1 MATDN
6 DEGALYDSTDIKTWS
21 KLKAELFQ
29 SDLLAPTDVD
39 PKDIRFARR
48 ITIYRLMLFMM
59 LVSVGAIALESL
71 LLEPLDTAITWVA
84 LAGWLLLAITA
95 VWLQKQGRVFVPPIF
110 ALAFNITLVLW
121 AIERGADHQ
130 NLWLFPLMIGLA
142 GLLPTGVALLSG
154 LIAIGSFLSVRG
166 LAVQAEEFA
175 NYTALLSTWVISLAV
190 MRLMTHQVDELADLA
205 LSDPLTGAYNRRY
218 LQPQALRNLA
228 DYQRYAR
235 LSSMLMTDIDHF
247 KSINDTF
254 GHAEGDR
261 VLKEMVVA
269 IDQRIRG
276 VDMLFR
282 LGGEEF
288 LVLLSEV
295 GAQTATKIAEELRM
309 NIAQMALLAD
319 RKVTVSMGVC
329 DVTSAASP
337 EEWLTKVDEAMYQ
350 SKEQG
355 RNRVSTIQPT
365 VAIDAQISSTLPIWR

>member
-6 DEGALYDSTDIKTWS
+6 DEGALYDSTDTKTWS

-235 LSSMLMTDIDHF
+235 LSSMLMIDIDHF

>member
-166 LAVQAEEFA
+166 LAVQPEEFA

-235 LSSMLMTDIDHF
+235 LSSMLMIDIDHF

>member
-1 MATDN
+1 
-6 DEGALYDSTDIKTWS
+6 
-21 KLKAELFQ
+21 
-29 SDLLAPTDVD
+29 
-39 PKDIRFARR
+39 
-48 ITIYRLMLFMM
+48 
-59 LVSVGAIALESL
+59 
-71 LLEPLDTAITWVA
+71 
-84 LAGWLLLAITA
+84 
-95 VWLQKQGRVFVPPIF
+95 
-110 ALAFNITLVLW
+110 
-121 AIERGADHQ
+121 
-130 NLWLFPLMIGLA
+130 
-142 GLLPTGVALLSG
+142 
-154 LIAIGSFLSVRG
+154 
-166 LAVQAEEFA
+166 
-175 NYTALLSTWVISLAV
+175 
-190 MRLMTHQVDELADLA
+190 
-205 LSDPLTGAYNRRY
+205 
-218 LQPQALRNLA
+218 
-228 DYQRYAR
+228 
-235 LSSMLMTDIDHF
+235 
-247 KSINDTF
+247 
-254 GHAEGDR
+254 
-261 VLKEMVVA
+261 MVVA

>member
-6 DEGALYDSTDIKTWS
+6 DEGALYDSTDTKTWS

-166 LAVQAEEFA
+166 LAVQPEEFA

-235 LSSMLMTDIDHF
+235 LSSMLMIDIDHF

>member
-130 NLWLFPLMIGLA
+130 NLWLFPLLIGLA

-166 LAVQAEEFA
+166 LAVQPEEFA

-235 LSSMLMTDIDHF
+235 LSSMLMIDIDHF

>member
-235 LSSMLMTDIDHF
+235 LSSMLMIDIDHF

-329 DVTSAASP
+329 DVT
-337 EEWLTKVDEAMYQ
+337 L
-350 SKEQG
+350 G
-355 RNRVSTIQPT
+355 RLSGRV
-365 VAIDAQISSTLPIWR
+365 AY

>member
-235 LSSMLMTDIDHF
+235 LSSMLMIDIDHF